1 MMKSCMDDD
10 PMIRSLTAKLIKESK
25 KSYEN
30 FNKMS
35 NEIKISFDST
45 MKAFSAGNKT
55 LKI

>member
-1 MMKSCMDDD
+1 MDDD